1 VIVQQMVEES
11 CKLCY
16 QLDFQ
21 CFPEKCNQILLV
33 SGFNFILA
41 TELRTIT
48 LPHQKSIPNG
58 IVASPNGKGD
68 QSPK

>member
-16 QLDFQ
+16 QLNFQ
-21 CFPEKCNQILLV
+21 CFPEKCIQILLV

-48 LPHQKSIPNG
+48 YATLTEPGVKREIER
-58 IVASPNGKGD
+58 
-68 QSPK
+68 PKID